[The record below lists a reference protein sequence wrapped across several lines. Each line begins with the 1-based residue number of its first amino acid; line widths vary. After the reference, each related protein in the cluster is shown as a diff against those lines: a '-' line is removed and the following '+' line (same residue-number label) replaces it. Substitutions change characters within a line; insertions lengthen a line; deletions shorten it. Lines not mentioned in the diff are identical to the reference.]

1 MLQPDMAENL
11 NPRQALLRE
20 RIAKNLKFFR
30 SKLGMSQ
37 ELLADRAGL
46 HRTHVGLIEK
56 GQTSARMDTLVVLA
70 GALGVDELD
79 LLIERDEAPLPAL
92 KRGRKKKIDGPAEN

>member
-1 MLQPDMAENL
+1 MAENIS
-11 NPRQALLRE
+11 PRQALLRA

-30 SKLGMSQ
+30 GKLGMSQ

-56 GQTSARMDTLVVLA
+56 GQTSARTDTLVVLA
-70 GALGVDELD
+70 EALGVDELE
-79 LLIERDEAPLPAL
+79 LLAERDEALPPAL
-92 KRGRKKKIDGPAEN
+92 KRGRKKKSEGPAED

>member
-1 MLQPDMAENL
+1 MLQPHMAENIS
-11 NPRQALLRE
+11 PRQALLRD
-20 RIAKNLKFFR
+20 RIAKNLKLFR

-56 GQTSARMDTLVVLA
+56 GLTSARMDTLVVLA
-70 GALGVDELD
+70 AALGVDELE
-79 LLIERDEAPLPAL
+79 LLVERDDAPPPAL
-92 KRGRKKKIDGPAEN
+92 KRGRKKKVDGPAVD